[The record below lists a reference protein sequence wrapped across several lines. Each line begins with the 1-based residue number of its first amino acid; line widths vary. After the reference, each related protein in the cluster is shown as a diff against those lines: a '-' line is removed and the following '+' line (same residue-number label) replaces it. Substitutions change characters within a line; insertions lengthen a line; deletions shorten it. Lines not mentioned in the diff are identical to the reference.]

1 MYKFKVEKKEEII
14 NKYKLGFL
22 ADEIG
27 ISLTYLSNILNGKVN
42 CKKVVAYCITKMVNN
57 EKEIEYFF
65 KKD

>member
-1 MYKFKVEKKEEII
+1 MYKFRVEKKEEII

-27 ISLTYLSNILNGKVN
+27 ISLTYLSNILSGKNN
-42 CKKVVAYCITKMVNN
+42 CKKVVAYCITKIVDN

-65 KKD
+65 IKE